1 MRGTENNVLKF
12 EFTIFTLPKAID
24 DIIFLIWS
32 LVLAGTSNVFQFSVL
47 PIMHLSLIHI

>member
-32 LVLAGTSNVFQFSVL
+32 LVLAGTSNVFNF
-47 PIMHLSLIHI
+47 PFCP